1 MYKNLNRVSEAFSTT
16 SPLLSRRLCKDL
28 DSMGHLGQ
36 LASLLFKAEKA
47 RIQAKSYRGTAP
59 VSRQPY
65 GDYSND
71 RMTKMLNEV
80 IQLLDA
86 HAKDMDVSWGWGE
99 NDVPGSPPWLLS
111 IDLPTGLVT
120 FRMRERRLGPDYGQG
135 AEDDSHNSD
144 RITKFC
150 AGVLDGRWTQD
161 EEEAWE

>member
-1 MYKNLNRVSEAFSTT
+1 MYENINRVSEAFYT
-16 SPLLSRRLCKDL
+16 SQPPLSRRLCKVL
-28 DSMGHLGQ
+28 DAMGSMGG

-47 RIQAKSYRGTAP
+47 SKQATSYIGKAP

-65 GDYSND
+65 GDYSKD
-71 RMTKMLNEV
+71 RMKEMLMEV
-80 IQLLDA
+80 IRLLDV
-86 HAKDMDVSWGWGE
+86 HAKAMDISWGWSK
-99 NDVPGSPPWLLS
+99 DDAPGKPPWILC